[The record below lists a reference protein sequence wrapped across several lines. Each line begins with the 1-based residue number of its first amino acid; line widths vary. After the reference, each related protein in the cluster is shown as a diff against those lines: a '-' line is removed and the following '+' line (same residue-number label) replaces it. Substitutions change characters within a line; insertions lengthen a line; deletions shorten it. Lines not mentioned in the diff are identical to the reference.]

1 MHGLILCSM
10 ACYTGCYAAI
20 VDVAN
25 ITEDLTFTIASNG
38 TLTVGGGSV
47 NGSSAAVRIP
57 VGYRAIPI
65 DNVWVTDN
73 RAIFTPWVLT
83 ANATGWTLNG
93 LPVNNKVPALMY
105 STLVSSNGTVSPLV
119 TPVDLAQQNAIL
131 ANCTVKAGTV
141 IITPMVAIKT
151 AGGRFANGVYAV
163 NITYYLNPTS

>member
-1 MHGLILCSM
+1 MRWLILYGM
-10 ACYTGCYAAI
+10 VCYTGCYAAAI
-20 VDVAN
+20 ASAN
-25 ITEDLTFTIASNG
+25 ITEGLIFTITSNG

-47 NGSSAAVRIP
+47 NGSAAVRIP

-93 LPVNNKVPALMY
+93 LPINNKMPALMY
-105 STLVSSNGTVSPLV
+105 STLVSSNGTVSPLAI
-119 TPVDLAQQNAIL
+119 PVDLAQQNATL

-141 IITPMVAIKT
+141 VITPMVAIKT